1 MSHATLA
8 QAVQSAGWKVLALDL
23 AAVTDEQGF
32 LERCASTLG
41 LPPAAA
47 RNWDAFQQASG
58 TLGWGPEVP
67 GRLLVVVGWP
77 AFAAAQPQQWQ
88 HALQQLESLAGRQRQ
103 YDSTLAIVLA
113 IA

>member
-8 QAVQSAGWKVLALDL
+8 QAVQSAGWKALALDL

-47 RNWDAFQQASG
+47 STTRHRPSSWRS
-58 TLGWGPEVP
+58 PEETDSTQ
-67 GRLLVVVGWP
+67 
-77 AFAAAQPQQWQ
+77 F
-88 HALQQLESLAGRQRQ
+88 EQRQ
-103 YDSTLAIVLA
+103 PAPAPHADP
-113 IA
+113 